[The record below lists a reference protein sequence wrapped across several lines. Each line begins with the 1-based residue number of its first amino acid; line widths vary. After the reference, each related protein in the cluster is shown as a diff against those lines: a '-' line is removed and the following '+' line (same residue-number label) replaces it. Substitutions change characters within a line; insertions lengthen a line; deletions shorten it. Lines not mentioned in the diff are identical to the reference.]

1 MKPLLVKNYLNKI
14 SKPNTKFIFKIDELL
29 RANDELNNT
38 FLRYERFEKSI
49 QNQNTESK
57 TQDLKENFG
66 TKDEKPLI
74 DFNDE
79 TGLSS
84 SQAKKQVEN
93 NSSINYFVSNR
104 KVKYNTKLLFK
115 IDLDSYLSNMKLS
128 ENKKKDSR
136 EDDVSSFFIHVIWF
150 EINE

>member
-1 MKPLLVKNYLNKI
+1 MKQLLVKNYLNIWIKRNANF
-14 SKPNTKFIFKIDELL
+14 SFKIDELL

-49 QNQNTESK
+49 QNQNIESK

-93 NSSINYFVSNR
+93 NSSINYFVSNQ
-104 KVKYNTKLLFK
+104 KL
-115 IDLDSYLSNMKLS
+115 
-128 ENKKKDSR
+128 
-136 EDDVSSFFIHVIWF
+136 
-150 EINE
+150 